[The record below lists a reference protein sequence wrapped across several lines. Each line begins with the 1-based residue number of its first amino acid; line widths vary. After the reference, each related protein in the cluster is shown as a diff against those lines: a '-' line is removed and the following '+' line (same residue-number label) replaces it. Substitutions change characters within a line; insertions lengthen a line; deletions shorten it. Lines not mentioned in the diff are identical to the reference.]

1 VSDSSMTQGTRGSRS
16 ASRGFKN
23 SAFSGGFFSLVLLI
37 LVSGWVAFSQT
48 KDLAKCDLGMSH
60 PAISPDGRTLAFE
73 WRSSIWT
80 VPVEGGEAV
89 LIAPSPERRSSPVW
103 SPDGTSLACIATDPE
118 CRAFSVQVLKVAPAG
133 PARESWRTNSEI
145 KGSLDWSPS
154 GEGIALSLGL
164 EEKLAVLSVK
174 GGEPRFL
181 GFSGLHPRWSPDG
194 AFIACKTARNRD
206 LWIIDSTS
214 GKKERLATPVS
225 VNSSFCW
232 SPDGQ
237 EIVYESLDRQSVD
250 LWRVSVR
257 GGRAFPLTDDIALE
271 QGPRWHPSNGH
282 IYFSHRRRIWR
293 ISKDGGPMEPVPIV
307 CRLLQKAEP
316 VTPVVFKGA
325 DVVDVIGGRVL
336 PRQAILVRN
345 GMVEEIGPKLRI
357 PKGAQVIDVSG
368 RFAVP
373 GLLDMH
379 VHYLPWMGPYF
390 LRYGITRIQEMGS
403 SLGPDAILSIGD
415 EIREGSA
422 PGPLIYQSGMILNG
436 SGIAG
441 PPGLGGIQSQD
452 PAVIRKSLEWLLDE
466 GIDVVK
472 IGSENSL
479 ETLKEIISLAHS
491 RNSRVFG
498 HISLVPAEEAIR
510 LGQDGI
516 EHPRGLGWAILRP
529 EQRPEPVPRSL
540 PGMLR
545 ESSAWRD
552 ADPERMR
559 ALVRLMVEHRVVW
572 DPTLYIWVVMSSP
585 EGLTNES
592 DYAGLPD
599 WIKTELEAESR
610 SGFQGTWQESDY
622 AAFGAGLPWMR
633 QMVAEFFRQ
642 GGLLTAGS
650 DGGIPGA
657 SLHHELDEL
666 RLAGLTPL
674 DCLRAATI
682 NAAKSLKLDKEIGSL
697 EEGKAAD
704 IVFVGNNPLQ
714 DLGALKDVA
723 LTVQRGR
730 IVFLK
735 SRAEKMTPAH

>member
-1 VSDSSMTQGTRGSRS
+1 MSHPPANQGRHRKSDIRVRSLSSGVCVV
-16 ASRGFKN
+16 
-23 SAFSGGFFSLVLLI
+23 FFSLFILFVLTGFVLPGRETEMGKTD
-37 LVSGWVAFSQT
+37 V
-48 KDLAKCDLGMSH
+48 GMSR
-60 PAISPDGRTLAFE
+60 PAPSPDGRTLAFE

-80 VPVEGGEAV
+80 VPLEGGEAV
-89 LIAPSPERRSSPVW
+89 QIASSADRRSSPVW

-118 CRAFSVQVLKVAPAG
+118 CRVFSVQVLKAVPAG
-133 PARESWRTNSEI
+133 QARELWRTNSEI

-154 GEGIALSLGL
+154 GEEIALSLGL
-164 EEKLAVLSVK
+164 EEKLAVLSVR

-194 AFIACKTARNRD
+194 GIIAFQTAQNRD
-206 LWIIDSTS
+206 LWIIDTKS

-225 VNSSFCW
+225 VNSGFCW

-237 EIVYESLDRQSVD
+237 EIVYESHDRQSVD
-250 LWRVSVR
+250 LWKVSVR
-257 GGRAFPLTDDIALE
+257 GGRAIPLTDDIALE
-271 QGPRWHPSNGH
+271 QGPCWHSSNEH
-282 IYFSHRRRIWR
+282 VYFSHRRRIWR
-293 ISKDGGPMEPVPIV
+293 VPEDGGPMEPVPIV

-325 DVVDVIGGRVL
+325 DVVDVIGGRIL
-336 PRQAILVRN
+336 TRQSILIRN
-345 GMVEEIGPKLRI
+345 GRIEEINAKLRI
-357 PKGAQVIDVSG
+357 PKGAKVIDVSG
-368 RFAVP
+368 QFAVP
-373 GLLDMH
+373 GLMDLH

-390 LRYGITRIQEMGS
+390 LRYGVTRIQEMGS

-415 EIREGSA
+415 EIREGIA
-422 PGPLIYQSGMILNG
+422 QGPLIYQCGMILNG

-452 PAVIRKSLEWLLDE
+452 PAIIRKSLEWLLDE

-479 ETLKEIISLAHS
+479 ATLKEILTLAHA
-491 RNSRVFG
+491 RNSRVYG
-498 HISLVPAEEAIR
+498 HISLVPADEAIR

-585 EGLTNES
+585 EGLISEP

-599 WIKTELEAESR
+599 WIKAELEAESR
-610 SGFQGTWQESDY
+610 SGFQGTWLESDY

-633 QMVAEFFRQ
+633 QMVAEFFRR

-666 RLAGLTPL
+666 RLAGLSPL

-682 NAAKSLKLDKEIGSL
+682 NAAKSLRLEGEMGSLDK
-697 EEGKAAD
+697 GKAAD
-704 IVFVGNNPLQ
+704 IVFVERNPLE
-714 DLGALKDVA
+714 DIGALKDVA

-730 IVFLK
+730 IVFSK
-735 SRAEKMTPAH
+735 SRAGKATPAH

>member
-1 VSDSSMTQGTRGSRS
+1 M
-16 ASRGFKN
+16 
-23 SAFSGGFFSLVLLI
+23 SL
-37 LVSGWVAFSQT
+37 
-48 KDLAKCDLGMSH
+48 

-89 LIAPSPERRSSPVW
+89 LMAPSADRKTSPVW
-103 SPDGTSLACIATDPE
+103 SPDGTSLACIATDAE
-118 CRAFSVQVLKVAPAG
+118 CRVFSVQVLKVAPAG
-133 PARESWRTNSEI
+133 PARELWRTNSEI

-154 GEGIALSLGL
+154 GEEIALSLGL

-174 GGEPRFL
+174 GGEPRVL
-181 GFSGLHPRWSPDG
+181 GVSGLHPRWSPDG
-194 AFIACKTARNRD
+194 ASIACQTARNRD
-206 LWIIDSTS
+206 LWIIDSRS

-225 VNSSFCW
+225 VNSGFCW
-232 SPDGQ
+232 SPDGR

-271 QGPRWHPSNGH
+271 QGPRWHPSNGR

-293 ISKDGGPMEPVPIV
+293 VSKDGGPMEPVPII
-307 CRLLQKAEP
+307 CRLLKKAEP

-325 DVVDVIGGRVL
+325 DVVDVIGGRVI
-336 PRQAILVRN
+336 PRQTILVRN
-345 GMVEEIGPKLRI
+345 GRIEEIGPKLRI

-373 GLLDMH
+373 GLMDMH

-390 LRYGITRIQEMGS
+390 LRYGVTRIQEMGS

-415 EIREGSA
+415 EIREGTA
-422 PGPLIYQSGMILNG
+422 RGPLLYQCGMILNG

-452 PAVIRKSLEWLLDE
+452 PAVIRRSLEWLLDE

-479 ETLKEIISLAHS
+479 ETLQEILSLAHS
-491 RNSRVFG
+491 RNSRVYG

-516 EHPRGLGWAILRP
+516 EHPRGLGWALLRP

-552 ADPERMR
+552 ADPERMTS
-559 ALVRLMVEHRVVW
+559 LVRQMVKNRVVW
-572 DPTLYIWVVMSSP
+572 DPTLYVWGVMSTP
-585 EGLTNES
+585 EGLKGEP
-592 DYAGLPD
+592 DYAGLPE
-599 WIKTELEAESR
+599 WVRAELEAESR
-610 SGFQGTWQESDY
+610 SGFQGTWLESDY

-633 QMVAEFFRQ
+633 WMVSEFFRE
-642 GGLLTAGS
+642 GGVLTAGT

-657 SLHHELDEL
+657 GLHLELEQL
-666 RLAGLTPL
+666 RLAGLSPL

-682 NAAKSLKLDKEIGSL
+682 NAAKSLRLDNGIGSL
-697 EEGKAAD
+697 DKGKAAD
-704 IVFVGNNPLQ
+704 IVFVDDNPLQ
-714 DLGALKDVA
+714 DLGALRHVA
-723 LTVQRGR
+723 MTVREGR
-730 IVFLK
+730 VVFE
-735 SRAEKMTPAH
+735 REKPGI

>member
-1 VSDSSMTQGTRGSRS
+1 
-16 ASRGFKN
+16 
-23 SAFSGGFFSLVLLI
+23 
-37 LVSGWVAFSQT
+37 
-48 KDLAKCDLGMSH
+48 MSK
-60 PAISPDGRTLAFE
+60 PALSPDGRTLAFE

-89 LIAPSPERRSSPVW
+89 LIAPSPDRRSSPVW
-103 SPDGTSLACIATDPE
+103 SPDGTLLACIASDPE
-118 CRAFSVQVLKVAPAG
+118 CRVFSVQVLTALSGG
-133 PARESWRTNSEI
+133 PARELGGTNSEI
-145 KGSLDWSPS
+145 KGTLDWSPS
-154 GEGIALSLGL
+154 GEEIALSVGL
-164 EEKLAVLSVK
+164 EEKLAVVPAG
-174 GGEPRFL
+174 GGEPKFL
-181 GFSGLHPRWSPDG
+181 GFSGFHPRWSPDG
-194 AFIACKTARNRD
+194 TLLAYQTAQNRD
-206 LWIIDSTS
+206 LWIIDPKS
-214 GKKERLATPVS
+214 GKRERLATPVS
-225 VNSSFCW
+225 VNSGFCW

-250 LWRVSVR
+250 LWKVNVR
-257 GGRAFPLTDDIALE
+257 GGRAFPLTDDVALE

-293 ISKDGGPMEPVPIV
+293 VSNDGGPMELVPIF
-307 CRLLQKAEP
+307 CQTPRKTEP
-316 VTPVVFKGA
+316 DAPVVFKGA
-325 DVVDVIGGRVL
+325 DVVDVIGGAIR
-336 PRQAILVRN
+336 PRQTILVRK
-345 GMVEEIGPKLRI
+345 GRIEEIGPKLRI
-357 PKGAQVIDVSG
+357 PGGAKVIDVTG
-368 RFAVP
+368 QFAVP
-373 GLLDMH
+373 GLMDMH

-390 LRYGITRIQEMGS
+390 LRYGVTRIQEMGS
-403 SLGPDAILSIGD
+403 SLGTDAILSIGD
-415 EIREGSA
+415 EIKEGRA
-422 PGPLIYQSGMILNG
+422 PGPFLYQCGMILNG

-452 PAVIRKSLEWLLDE
+452 PAIIRKSLEWLLDE

-479 ETLKEIISLAHS
+479 ATLMEILSLAHS
-491 RNSRVFG
+491 RNSRVYG
-498 HISLVPAEEAIR
+498 HISLVPADEAIR

-552 ADPERMR
+552 ADPQRMQ

-572 DPTLYIWVVMSSP
+572 DPTLYIWAVMSSP
-585 EGLTNES
+585 EGLTKEP

-599 WIKTELEAESR
+599 WVKAELEAESR
-610 SGFQGTWQESDY
+610 SGFQGTWSDSDY

-633 QMVAEFFRQ
+633 QMVAAYFRE

-650 DGGIPGA
+650 DGGIPGS
-657 SLHHELDEL
+657 SLHHELEQL
-666 RLAGLTPL
+666 RLAGLPPL
-674 DCLRAATI
+674 DCLRAATV
-682 NAAKSLKLDKEIGSL
+682 NAAKSLRLEPEVGSLDK
-697 EEGKAAD
+697 GKAAD
-704 IVFVGNNPLQ
+704 IVFVENNPLQ
-714 DLGALKDVA
+714 DLGALRDVA

>member
-1 VSDSSMTQGTRGSRS
+1 MSDSPSTQRLNRKGESSSGSKNPS
-16 ASRGFKN
+16 LLRGFCP
-23 SAFSGGFFSLVLLI
+23 LVILI
-37 LVSGWVAFSQT
+37 LLAGSVASGRAEEMGK
-48 KDLAKCDLGMSH
+48 KDSGMFH
-60 PAISPDGRTLAFE
+60 PAISPDGLTLAFE

-89 LIAPSPERRSSPVW
+89 LIAPSADRRSSPVW

-133 PARESWRTNSEI
+133 PARELWRTNSEI

-154 GEGIALSLGL
+154 GEEIALSLGL

-194 AFIACKTARNRD
+194 SSIACQTARNRD

-232 SPDGQ
+232 SPDGR

-257 GGRAFPLTDDIALE
+257 GGRAHPLTDDIALE

-293 ISKDGGPMEPVPIV
+293 VSKDGGPMEPVPIV
-307 CRLLQKAEP
+307 CRLLKKAEP

-336 PRQAILVRN
+336 PRQTILVRK
-345 GMVEEIGPKLRI
+345 GRIEEIGPKLRI

-373 GLLDMH
+373 GLMDMH

-390 LRYGITRIQEMGS
+390 LRYGVTRIQEMGS

-415 EIREGSA
+415 EIKEGRAS
-422 PGPLIYQSGMILNG
+422 GPFLYQCGMILNG
-436 SGIAG
+436 SGVAG

-452 PAVIRKSLEWLLDE
+452 PAVIRRSLEWLLDE

-479 ETLKEIISLAHS
+479 ETLQEILSLAHS
-491 RNSRVFG
+491 RNSRVYG
-498 HISLVPAEEAIR
+498 HISLVPADEAIKM
-510 LGQDGI
+510 GQDGI

-559 ALVRLMVEHRVVW
+559 ALVCLMVEHHVVW
-572 DPTLYIWVVMSSP
+572 DPTLYIWVAMSTP
-585 EGLTNES
+585 EGLTKEP
-592 DYAGLPD
+592 DYSGLPE
-599 WIKTELEAESR
+599 WVKAELEAESR
-610 SGFQGTWQESDY
+610 SGFQGTWLESDY

-633 QMVAEFFRQ
+633 QMAAEFFRQ

-657 SLHHELDEL
+657 SLHHELEQL
-666 RLAGLTPL
+666 RLAGLSHL

-682 NAAKSLKLDKEIGSL
+682 NAARSLGKEQEIGSL
-697 EEGKAAD
+697 DRGKAAD
-704 IVFVGNNPLQ
+704 IVFVESNPLQ
-714 DLGALKDVA
+714 DIAALRDVVM
-723 LTVQRGR
+723 TFQQGR
-730 IVFLK
+730 VVFRK
-735 SRAEKMTPAH
+735 PRPGK